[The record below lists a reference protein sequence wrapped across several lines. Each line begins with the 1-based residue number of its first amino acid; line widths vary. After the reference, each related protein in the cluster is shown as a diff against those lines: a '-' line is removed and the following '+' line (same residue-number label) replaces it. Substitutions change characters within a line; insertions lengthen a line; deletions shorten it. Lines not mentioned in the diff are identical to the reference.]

1 MGLEVVLNQIQ
12 TAGQKEESDILE
24 QAQFE
29 KERILADAQK
39 RIDETRQQSQ
49 TRTEARLEAL
59 RRELLSAAEFES
71 RRRILVARRELSEDF
86 RKRVHDAI
94 ASITGPH
101 NTQLL
106 EKLAKKASKE
116 LPKGT
121 VHAKR
126 NDQAALVKS
135 GFKAGRELTG
145 LGGFQ
150 VESADGAV
158 ILDYR
163 YETLLDNAWKQILS
177 EHQDLFEA

>member
-29 KERILADAQK
+29 KERILADAKK
-39 RIDETRQQSQ
+39 RIDENRRQSQ

-94 ASITGPH
+94 AALSATQ
-101 NTQLL
+101 NT
-106 EKLAKKASKE
+106 
-116 LPKGT
+116 
-121 VHAKR
+121 H
-126 NDQAALVKS
+126 
-135 GFKAGRELTG
+135 
-145 LGGFQ
+145 
-150 VESADGAV
+150 
-158 ILDYR
+158 
-163 YETLLDNAWKQILS
+163 
-177 EHQDLFEA
+177 